1 MKKIICVLLIAVV
14 LLTGS
19 AALAANVPKP
29 VLDARESTVYIE
41 VENDEGVFS
50 GSGFA
55 IGTADT
61 IEYVVTNHHV
71 IEGDNGTFTV
81 YFGEYDSVNAA
92 VEIDL
97 PDIDACVLKLD
108 TPISGM
114 KPLVLYAGEPDKL
127 TGERVYALGFPGSVD
142 SIFDRTGNVGQDVT
156 ITDGIIS
163 AVKES
168 FAFGTGERLSLIHI

>member
-71 IEGDNGTFTV
+71 IEGDNGTSVSYTHLDV
-81 YFGEYDSVNAA
+81 YKRQLLNW
-92 VEIDL
+92 
-97 PDIDACVLKLD
+97 CKR
-108 TPISGM
+108 IS
-114 KPLVLYAGEPDKL
+114 PLVSLPALPASARKHG
-127 TGERVYALGFPGSVD
+127 VYAQ
-142 SIFDRTGNVGQDVT
+142 R
-156 ITDGIIS
+156 
-163 AVKES
+163 
-168 FAFGTGERLSLIHI
+168 